1 MEEKNTENIKE
12 ENERTTVSE
21 LLIFTGNKELMS
33 IPLKQDLMIGKGN
46 GEEVYHIDSEYLG
59 DLHGKFIKT
68 LKGYKYIDL
77 GTKYGTYLNKQ
88 ETKMKPADPVKL
100 ADGDA
105 LRISGDDENSQEE
118 RVMLIFHK
126 RYIPGQKWKSLT
138 LDGSNRIYISRYEE
152 RESEDEAFVA
162 GDVIPELP
170 RHHAVLEY
178 EEKQWTVSDKS
189 TMYGVY
195 LNNQKIQQKS
205 AIQEDDVIRIGD
217 TLFIFRAGK
226 LWYSHREIS
235 ENKLVVHIEERNVW
249 NFFRKK
255 ILLRNVNLSVHP
267 GEMVLVLGGSGAG
280 KTTFMNAVM
289 GYEKAKGSIRHGKQD
304 IYEDFNQMKYRIG
317 FVPQADLLR
326 GDDTVYATLENAA
339 RLKLPVNLDR
349 KIREECVQKTLVT
362 FGLEQEKK
370 NLVRKLS
377 GGQRKRLSVAVEFIA
392 SPNLFFLDEPDSG
405 LDGIMA
411 RELMQN
417 LRQIAD
423 EQKIVMVIS
432 HAPDRSSQLFDKVI
446 VLAKSE
452 KDKSGHLAFYGLI
465 DEALEFF
472 GTQKLEEIVKK
483 INRKN
488 EGGEGLADY
497 YIERYAELERKTGGK

>member
-1 MEEKNTENIKE
+1 MEDKSKKITE
-12 ENERTTVSE
+12 ENKNPTVSE
-21 LLIFTGNKELMS
+21 LLIFLGNKDLIS
-33 IPLKQDLMIGKGN
+33 VPLKQDLMFGKGN
-46 GEEVYHIDSEYLG
+46 GEDIYHIDSGYLG
-59 DLHGKFIKT
+59 DFHGKFIKT

-77 GTKYGTYLNKQ
+77 GTQYGTYLNKQ
-88 ETKMKPADPVKL
+88 EAKMKPADPVKL
-100 ADGDA
+100 ADGDS
-105 LRISGDDENSQEE
+105 LRILGNSGDGQDES
-118 RVMLIFHK
+118 VMLIFHK
-126 RYIPGQKWKSLT
+126 RYISGQKWKSLI
-138 LDGSNRIYISRYEE
+138 LNGSDRIYISRYEE

-162 GDVIPELP
+162 GETIPELP

-178 EEKQWTVSDKS
+178 EGNQWTVSDKS

-195 LNNQKIQQKS
+195 LNNQKIREKS
-205 AIQEDDVIRIGD
+205 ILQEDDVIRIGD
-217 TLFIFRAGK
+217 TLFIFRSGK

-235 ENKLVVHIEERNVW
+235 ENKLVIHIEERNVW

-255 ILLRNVNLSVHP
+255 ILLKNVNLSIHP

-289 GYEKAKGSIRHGKQD
+289 GYEKAKGSIRHGNQD
-304 IYEDFNQMKYRIG
+304 IYEDFNQMKYKIG

-339 RLKLPVNLDR
+339 RLKLPVNLD
-349 KIREECVQKTLVT
+349 KKVREECIQKTLVT

-392 SPNLFFLDEPDSG
+392 SPELFFLDEPDSG

-411 RELMQN
+411 REMMMN

-423 EQKIVMVIS
+423 EHKIVMVIS

-472 GTQKLEEIVKK
+472 GTRKLEEIVKK